1 MKMKRN
7 LFVLIM
13 IILCTGMIA
22 SGQARKKK
30 QAASSR
36 PAVTA
41 KTVVGHTYAKH
52 DLKVA
57 DPELAEA
64 YDNGTFKLVID
75 VSVYFVTENE
85 LQFTMMADLESRVY
99 SKQEME
105 QVKAS
110 MGINQ
115 MNEVEEQNY
124 HIKNGVVYDSDTNR
138 PIAVINKGGRSITLK
153 DDLFNGNVLP
163 MIE

>member
-1 MKMKRN
+1 MKMKKN
-7 LFVLIM
+7 LLILLM
-13 IILCTGMIA
+13 LVICTGMMA
-22 SGQARKKK
+22 SGQTRKKK
-30 QAASSR
+30 QAASR

-41 KTVVGHTYAKH
+41 KALVGHTYAKH

-57 DPELAEA
+57 DRELAEA

-75 VSVYFVTENE
+75 VSVYFVTENV

-99 SKQEME
+99 SKEEMR
-105 QVKAS
+105 QTKAA
-110 MGINQ
+110 MGFKP

-124 HIKNGVVYDSDTNR
+124 YIKNGVIYDSDTNEQ
-138 PIAVINKGGRSITLK
+138 IAVINNGGKSITLK

-163 MIE
+163 RIE

>member
-1 MKMKRN
+1 
-7 LFVLIM
+7 
-13 IILCTGMIA
+13 
-22 SGQARKKK
+22 
-30 QAASSR
+30 
-36 PAVTA
+36 
-41 KTVVGHTYAKH
+41 
-52 DLKVA
+52 
-57 DPELAEA
+57 
-64 YDNGTFKLVID
+64 
-75 VSVYFVTENE
+75 
-85 LQFTMMADLESRVY
+85 MMADLESRVY

-124 HIKNGVVYDSDTNR
+124 QIKNGVVYDTDTNR
-138 PIAVINKGGRSITLK
+138 PIAVINKGGKSITLK